1 MGSSS
6 IVVLGSLHYD
16 IFIKSNAIPKIGETV
31 LAEKWFPK
39 LGGKGANQA
48 VALNKELI
56 KVKFI
61 SAIGDDFFSEFLLK
75 RLQEENISLENI
87 SKVKG
92 NSGISVAIS
101 NKSGDYSA
109 VVVSGVNLEIPETL
123 LYDNNLWKDASFL
136 MIQNEIKEE
145 INIVAAKEA
154 KKRNIKVFLNA
165 APAKKI
171 NYKLFECVDI
181 LLVNEIEAQQLS
193 EDNSSNFD
201 TIATKLSNIVSK
213 VIITLGSDGVILCEK
228 DNKPIHI
235 KGYSVNVKSAH
246 GAGDYFAGKFL
257 IDFIKNNDFEN
268 SIRVANKKTAEFIST
283 E

>member
-48 VALNKELI
+48 VALNKESI

-61 SAIGDDFFSEFLLK
+61 SAIGNDFFSEFLIK

-109 VVVSGVNLEIPETL
+109 VVVSGVNLEIPDAL
-123 LYDNNLWKDASFL
+123 LYDDRLWKDASFL
-136 MIQNEIKEE
+136 IIQNEIKEE
-145 INIVAAKEA
+145 MNLAAAKEA
-154 KKRNIKVFLNA
+154 KKRNIKVFFNA
-165 APAKKI
+165 DPAKKI
-171 NYKLFECVDI
+171 NHKLFECVDI

-193 EDNSSNFD
+193 EDYSSNFY

-228 DNKPIHI
+228 YNKPIHI
-235 KGYSVNVKSAH
+235 KGFPVNVKSAH

-257 IDFIKNNDFEN
+257 IDFIKNNNFEN
-268 SIRVANKKTAEFIST
+268 SIRIANKKTAEFIST
-283 E
+283 

>member
-1 MGSSS
+1 MNSNS

-48 VALNKELI
+48 VALNKESI

-61 SAIGDDFFSEFLLK
+61 SAIGDDFFSEFLLT

-109 VVVSGVNLEIPETL
+109 VVVSGVNLEIPDAL
-123 LYDNNLWKDASFL
+123 LYDDRLWKDASFL
-136 MIQNEIKEE
+136 IIQNEIKEE
-145 INIVAAKEA
+145 MNLAAAKEA
-154 KKRNIKVFLNA
+154 KKRNIKVFFNA

-171 NYKLFECVDI
+171 NHQLFECVDI

-193 EDNSSNFD
+193 EDYSSNFY

-213 VIITLGSDGVILCEK
+213 VIITLGSDGVLLCEK
-228 DNKPIHI
+228 YNKPIHI
-235 KGYSVNVKSAH
+235 KGFPVNVKSAH

-257 IDFIKNNDFEN
+257 IDFIKNNNFEN
-268 SIRVANKKTAEFIST
+268 SIRIANKKTAEFIST
-283 E
+283 

>member
-1 MGSSS
+1 MSSNS

-16 IFIKSNAIPKIGETV
+16 IYIKSNSIPKIGETV

-61 SAIGDDFFSEFLLK
+61 SAIGNDFFSEFLLK

-145 INIVAAKEA
+145 MNLAAAKEA

-193 EDNSSNFD
+193 EDYSCNFD
-201 TIATKLSNIVSK
+201 TIATKLSKIVSK

-257 IDFIKNNDFEN
+257 LNFIKNNDFEN
-268 SIRVANKKTAEFIST
+268 SIRIANKKTAEFIST
-283 E
+283 

>member
-1 MGSSS
+1 MSSNS

-16 IFIKSNAIPKIGETV
+16 IFIKSNSIPKIGETV
-31 LAEKWFPK
+31 LAEKWYPK

-56 KVKFI
+56 NVKFI

-75 RLQEENISLENI
+75 RLKEENISLDNI

-109 VVVSGVNLEIPETL
+109 VVVSGVNLEIPESI

-145 INIVAAKEA
+145 MNLIAAKEA

-171 NYKLFECVDI
+171 NYTLFEFVEI
-181 LLVNEIEAQQLS
+181 LIVNEIEAQQLS
-193 EDNSSNFD
+193 EDYSSNFD
-201 TIATKLSNIVSK
+201 TIAKKLSNLVSK
-213 VIITLGSDGVILCEK
+213 VIITLGPNGVILCEK
-228 DNKPIHI
+228 DNIPIHI
-235 KGYSVNVKSAH
+235 KGHLVNVKSAH

-257 IDFIKNNDFEN
+257 IDFIKNNDFKN

-283 E
+283 

>member
-1 MGSSS
+1 MSSNS

-16 IFIKSNAIPKIGETV
+16 IYIKSNSIPKIGETV

-61 SAIGDDFFSEFLLK
+61 SAIGNDFFSEFLIK
-75 RLQEENISLENI
+75 RLQEENISLANI

-123 LYDNNLWKDASFL
+123 LYDNNLWKDVSFL

-145 INIVAAKEA
+145 MNLAAAKEA

-171 NYKLFECVDI
+171 NHKLFECVDI

-193 EDNSSNFD
+193 EDYSSNFY

-228 DNKPIHI
+228 YNKPIHI
-235 KGYSVNVKSAH
+235 KGFPVNVKSAH

-268 SIRVANKKTAEFIST
+268 SIRIANKKTAEFIST
-283 E
+283 

>member
-1 MGSSS
+1 MNSNS

-48 VALNKELI
+48 VALNKESI

-101 NKSGDYSA
+101 NESGDYSA
-109 VVVSGVNLEIPETL
+109 VVVSGVNLEISDAL

-145 INIVAAKEA
+145 MNLAAAKEA
-154 KKRNIKVFLNA
+154 KKRNIKVFFNA
-165 APAKKI
+165 APAKK
-171 NYKLFECVDI
+171 
-181 LLVNEIEAQQLS
+181 
-193 EDNSSNFD
+193 
-201 TIATKLSNIVSK
+201 
-213 VIITLGSDGVILCEK
+213 
-228 DNKPIHI
+228 
-235 KGYSVNVKSAH
+235 
-246 GAGDYFAGKFL
+246 
-257 IDFIKNNDFEN
+257 
-268 SIRVANKKTAEFIST
+268 
-283 E
+283 

>member
-1 MGSSS
+1 MNSNS

-48 VALNKELI
+48 VALNKESI

-109 VVVSGVNLEIPETL
+109 VVVSGVNLEIPDAL

-145 INIVAAKEA
+145 MNLAAAKQA
-154 KKRNIKVFLNA
+154 KKRNIKVFFNA

-171 NYKLFECVDI
+171 NHQLFECVDI

-268 SIRVANKKTAEFIST
+268 SIRIANKKTAEFIST
-283 E
+283 

>member
-1 MGSSS
+1 MSSNS

-16 IFIKSNAIPKIGETV
+16 IFIKSNSIPKIGETV
-31 LAEKWFPK
+31 LAEKWYPK

-56 KVKFI
+56 NVKFI

-75 RLQEENISLENI
+75 KLKEENISLDNI

-109 VVVSGVNLEIPETL
+109 VVVSGVNLEIPEVL
-123 LYDNNLWKDASFL
+123 LYDYSLWQDASFL

-171 NYKLFECVDI
+171 NYTLFEFVEI
-181 LLVNEIEAQQLS
+181 LIVNEIEAQQLS
-193 EDNSSNFD
+193 EDYSSNFD
-201 TIATKLSNIVSK
+201 TIAKKLSNLVSK
-213 VIITLGSDGVILCEK
+213 VIITLGPNGVILCEK
-228 DNKPIHI
+228 DNIPIHI
-235 KGYSVNVKSAH
+235 KGHLVNVKSAH

-257 IDFIKNNDFEN
+257 IDFIKNNDFKN

-283 E
+283 

>member
-48 VALNKELI
+48 VALNKESI

-61 SAIGDDFFSEFLLK
+61 SAIGDDFFSEFLLT

-109 VVVSGVNLEIPETL
+109 VVVSGVNLEIPEAL
-123 LYDNNLWKDASFL
+123 LHDNNLWKDASFL

-145 INIVAAKEA
+145 MNLAAAKEA
-154 KKRNIKVFLNA
+154 KKRNIKVILNA
-165 APAKKI
+165 APAKNI
-171 NYKLFECVDI
+171 NIKLFEFVDI

-193 EDNSSNFD
+193 EDNSGNFV

-235 KGYSVNVKSAH
+235 KGFPVNVKSAH

-268 SIRVANKKTAEFIST
+268 SIRIANKKTAEFIST
-283 E
+283 

>member
-1 MGSSS
+1 MYQNT
-6 IVVLGSLHYD
+6 IIVLGSLHYD
-16 IFIKSNAIPKIGETV
+16 IFIKSNSIPKIGETV

-48 VALNKELI
+48 VALNKELM

-87 SKVKG
+87 LKVQG

-109 VVVSGVNLEIPETL
+109 VVVSGVNLEIPEDL
-123 LYDNNLWKDASFL
+123 IYDNNLWKDVSFL

-193 EDNSSNFD
+193 EDYSCNFD

-228 DNKPIHI
+228 DNTPIHI
-235 KGYSVNVKSAH
+235 KGFPVNVKSAH

-268 SIRVANKKTAEFIST
+268 SIRIANKKTAEFIST
-283 E
+283 

>member
-1 MGSSS
+1 MNSNS

-16 IFIKSNAIPKIGETV
+16 IFIKSNSIPKIGETV
-31 LAEKWFPK
+31 LAEKWYPK

-48 VALNKELI
+48 VALNKELMN
-56 KVKFI
+56 VKFI
-61 SAIGDDFFSEFLLK
+61 SAVGDDFFSEFLLK
-75 RLQEENISLENI
+75 RLKEKNISLDNI

-92 NSGISVAIS
+92 NSGISAAIS

-109 VVVSGVNLEIPETL
+109 VVVSGVNLKIPENI

-145 INIVAAKEA
+145 MNVVAVQEA

-165 APAKKI
+165 APAKNI
-171 NYKLFECVDI
+171 NYTLFEFVDI

-193 EDNSSNFD
+193 EDYSSNFD
-201 TIATKLSNIVSK
+201 TIAKKLSNIVSK
-213 VIITLGSDGVILCEK
+213 VIITLGSKGVVMCEK
-228 DNKPIHI
+228 DKIPIHI
-235 KGYSVNVKSAH
+235 KGHSVNVRTAH

-257 IDFIKNNDFEN
+257 LDYIKNNNFEN

-283 E
+283 

>member
-1 MGSSS
+1 MSSNS

-16 IFIKSNAIPKIGETV
+16 IYIKSNSIPKIGETV

-61 SAIGDDFFSEFLLK
+61 SAIGNDFFSEFLIK
-75 RLQEENISLENI
+75 RLQEENISLANI

-123 LYDNNLWKDASFL
+123 LYDNNLWKDVSFL

-145 INIVAAKEA
+145 MNLAAAKEA

-193 EDNSSNFD
+193 EDYSYNFD
-201 TIATKLSNIVSK
+201 TIAKKLSNIVSK

-228 DNKPIHI
+228 DYKPIHI

-283 E
+283 

>member
-48 VALNKELI
+48 VALNKESI

-61 SAIGDDFFSEFLLK
+61 SAIGDDFFSEFLLT

-109 VVVSGVNLEIPETL
+109 VVVSGVNLEIPDAL
-123 LYDNNLWKDASFL
+123 LYDDRLWKDASFL
-136 MIQNEIKEE
+136 IIQNEIKEE
-145 INIVAAKEA
+145 MNLAAAKEA
-154 KKRNIKVFLNA
+154 KKRNIKVFFNA
-165 APAKKI
+165 DPAKKI
-171 NYKLFECVDI
+171 NHKLFECVDI

-193 EDNSSNFD
+193 EDNSSNFY
-201 TIATKLSNIVSK
+201 TIAIKLSNIVSK

-228 DNKPIHI
+228 YNKPIHI
-235 KGYSVNVKSAH
+235 KGFPVNVKSAH

-257 IDFIKNNDFEN
+257 IDFIKNNNFEN
-268 SIRVANKKTAEFIST
+268 SIRIANKKTAEFIST
-283 E
+283 

>member
-1 MGSSS
+1 MSSNS

-16 IFIKSNAIPKIGETV
+16 IYIKSNSIPKIGETV

-61 SAIGDDFFSEFLLK
+61 SAIGNDFFSEFLIK

-109 VVVSGVNLEIPETL
+109 VVVSGANLEIPETL

-145 INIVAAKEA
+145 MNLAAAKEA

-193 EDNSSNFD
+193 EDYSCNFD
-201 TIATKLSNIVSK
+201 TIATKLSKIVSK
-213 VIITLGSDGVILCEK
+213 VIITLGSEGVILCEK

-246 GAGDYFAGKFL
+246 GAGDYFAGNFL

>member
-1 MGSSS
+1 MNSNS

-48 VALNKELI
+48 VALNKESI

-61 SAIGDDFFSEFLLK
+61 SAIGDDFFSEFLLT

-109 VVVSGVNLEIPETL
+109 VVVSGVNLEIPDAL
-123 LYDNNLWKDASFL
+123 LYDDRLWKDASFL
-136 MIQNEIKEE
+136 IIQNEIKEE
-145 INIVAAKEA
+145 MNLAAAKEA
-154 KKRNIKVFLNA
+154 KKRNIKVFFNA

-171 NYKLFECVDI
+171 NHKLFECVDI

-193 EDNSSNFD
+193 EDYSSNFY

-228 DNKPIHI
+228 YNKPIHI
-235 KGYSVNVKSAH
+235 KGFPVNVKSAH

-268 SIRVANKKTAEFIST
+268 SIRIANKKTAEFIST
-283 E
+283 

>member
-48 VALNKELI
+48 VALNKESI
-56 KVKFI
+56 NVKFI
-61 SAIGDDFFSEFLLK
+61 SAIGNDFFSEFLIK

-123 LYDNNLWKDASFL
+123 LYDNNLWKDVSFL

-145 INIVAAKEA
+145 MNLAAAKEA

-193 EDNSSNFD
+193 EDYSSNFY

-228 DNKPIHI
+228 YNKPIHI
-235 KGYSVNVKSAH
+235 KGFPVNVKSAH

-268 SIRVANKKTAEFIST
+268 SIRIANKKTAEFIST
-283 E
+283 

>member
-1 MGSSS
+1 MNSNS

-48 VALNKELI
+48 VALNKESI

-61 SAIGDDFFSEFLLK
+61 SAIGDDFFSEFLLT

-109 VVVSGVNLEIPETL
+109 VVVSGVNLEIPDAL
-123 LYDNNLWKDASFL
+123 LYDDRLWKDASFL
-136 MIQNEIKEE
+136 MIQNEIKAEM
-145 INIVAAKEA
+145 NLAAAKEA
-154 KKRNIKVFLNA
+154 KKRNIKVFFNA
-165 APAKKI
+165 APAKNI
-171 NYKLFECVDI
+171 NIKLFEFVDI
-181 LLVNEIEAQQLS
+181 LLVNEIEAQQLT
-193 EDNSSNFD
+193 EDNSSNFV

-213 VIITLGSDGVILCEK
+213 VIITLGSDWVILCEK
-228 DNKPIHI
+228 DNTPIHI
-235 KGYSVNVKSAH
+235 KGFPVNVKSAH

-257 IDFIKNNDFEN
+257 IDFIKNNNFEN
-268 SIRVANKKTAEFIST
+268 SIRIANKKTAEFIST
-283 E
+283 

>member
-1 MGSSS
+1 MSSNS

-16 IFIKSNAIPKIGETV
+16 IYIKSNSIPKIGETV

-61 SAIGDDFFSEFLLK
+61 SAIGNDFFSEFLIK
-75 RLQEENISLENI
+75 RLQEENISLANI

-109 VVVSGVNLEIPETL
+109 VVVSGVNLEIPDAL
-123 LYDNNLWKDASFL
+123 LYDDRLWKDASFL
-136 MIQNEIKEE
+136 IIQNEIKEE
-145 INIVAAKEA
+145 MNLAAAKEA
-154 KKRNIKVFLNA
+154 KKRNIKVFFNA

-171 NYKLFECVDI
+171 NHKLFECVDI

-193 EDNSSNFD
+193 EDYSSNFY

-228 DNKPIHI
+228 YNKPIHI
-235 KGYSVNVKSAH
+235 KGFPVNVKSAH

-257 IDFIKNNDFEN
+257 IDFIKNNNFEN
-268 SIRVANKKTAEFIST
+268 SIRIANKKTAEFIST
-283 E
+283 

>member
-48 VALNKELI
+48 VALNKESI
-56 KVKFI
+56 KLKFI
-61 SAIGDDFFSEFLLK
+61 SAIGDDFFSEFLLS

-109 VVVSGVNLEIPETL
+109 VVVSGVNLEIPDAL
-123 LYDNNLWKDASFL
+123 LYDDRLWKDASFL
-136 MIQNEIKEE
+136 IIQNEIKEE
-145 INIVAAKEA
+145 MNLAAAKEA
-154 KKRNIKVFLNA
+154 KKRNIKVFFNA

-171 NYKLFECVDI
+171 NHQLFECVDI

-193 EDNSSNFD
+193 EDNSGNFV

-228 DNKPIHI
+228 YNKPIHI
-235 KGYSVNVKSAH
+235 KGFPVNVKSAH
-246 GAGDYFAGKFL
+246 GAGDYFAGNFL

-268 SIRVANKKTAEFIST
+268 SIRIANKKTAEFIST
-283 E
+283 

>member
-1 MGSSS
+1 MSLNS

-16 IFIKSNAIPKIGETV
+16 IFIKSNSIPKIGETV
-31 LAEKWFPK
+31 LAEKWYPK

-56 KVKFI
+56 NVKFI

-75 RLQEENISLENI
+75 RLKEENISLDNI

-109 VVVSGVNLEIPETL
+109 VVVSGVNLEIPESI

-145 INIVAAKEA
+145 MNLIAAKEA

-171 NYKLFECVDI
+171 NYTLFEFVEI
-181 LLVNEIEAQQLS
+181 LIVNEIEAQQLS
-193 EDNSSNFD
+193 EDYSSNFD
-201 TIATKLSNIVSK
+201 TIAKKLSNLVSK
-213 VIITLGSDGVILCEK
+213 VIITLGPNGVILGEK
-228 DNKPIHI
+228 DNIPIHI
-235 KGYSVNVKSAH
+235 KGHLVNVKSAH

-257 IDFIKNNDFEN
+257 IDFIKNNDFKN

-283 E
+283 

>member
-1 MGSSS
+1 MNSNS

-16 IFIKSNAIPKIGETV
+16 IFIKSNSIPKIGETV
-31 LAEKWFPK
+31 LAEKWYPK

-48 VALNKELI
+48 VALNKELMN
-56 KVKFI
+56 VKFI
-61 SAIGDDFFSEFLLK
+61 SAVGDDFFSEFLLK
-75 RLQEENISLENI
+75 RLKEKNISLDNI

-92 NSGISVAIS
+92 NSGISAAIS

-109 VVVSGVNLEIPETL
+109 VVVSGVNLKIPENI

-145 INIVAAKEA
+145 MNVVAVQEA
-154 KKRNIKVFLNA
+154 KKRNIKVFFNA
-165 APAKKI
+165 APAKNI
-171 NYKLFECVDI
+171 NYTLFEFVDI

-193 EDNSSNFD
+193 EDYSSNFD
-201 TIATKLSNIVSK
+201 TIAKKLSNIVSK
-213 VIITLGSDGVILCEK
+213 VIITLGPKGVVMCEK
-228 DNKPIHI
+228 DKIPIHI
-235 KGYSVNVKSAH
+235 KGHSVNVRTAH

-257 IDFIKNNDFEN
+257 LNYIKNNNFEN

-283 E
+283 

>member
-48 VALNKELI
+48 VALNKESI

-61 SAIGDDFFSEFLLK
+61 SAIGDDFFSEFLLT

-109 VVVSGVNLEIPETL
+109 VVVSGVNLEIPDAL
-123 LYDNNLWKDASFL
+123 LYDDRLWKDASFL
-136 MIQNEIKEE
+136 IIQNEIKEE
-145 INIVAAKEA
+145 MNLAAAKEA
-154 KKRNIKVFLNA
+154 KKRNIKVFFNA

-171 NYKLFECVDI
+171 NHQLFECVDI

-193 EDNSSNFD
+193 EDYSSNFY

-228 DNKPIHI
+228 YNKPIHI
-235 KGYSVNVKSAH
+235 KGFPVNVKSAH

-268 SIRVANKKTAEFIST
+268 SIRIANKKTAEFIST
-283 E
+283 

>member
-48 VALNKELI
+48 VALNKESI
-56 KVKFI
+56 KLKFI
-61 SAIGDDFFSEFLLK
+61 SAIGDDFFSEFLLS

-109 VVVSGVNLEIPETL
+109 VVVSGVNLEIPDAL
-123 LYDNNLWKDASFL
+123 LYDDRLWKDASFL
-136 MIQNEIKEE
+136 IIQNEIKEE
-145 INIVAAKEA
+145 MNLAAAKEA
-154 KKRNIKVFLNA
+154 KKRNIKVFFNA

-171 NYKLFECVDI
+171 NHQLFECVDI

-193 EDNSSNFD
+193 EDYSSNFY

-228 DNKPIHI
+228 YNKPIHI
-235 KGYSVNVKSAH
+235 KGFPVNVKSAH
-246 GAGDYFAGKFL
+246 GAGDYFAGNFL

-268 SIRVANKKTAEFIST
+268 SIRIANKKTAEFIST
-283 E
+283 